1 MKKLIGLLAV
11 AVLSTSVM
19 AWERGDA
26 RENASERSS
35 ERQSERNNNGSDH
48 ERGDSLDK
56 AKELIG
62 SLSYQDKE
70 AYKAKFKELTTYK
83 AKAQWFKKVIV
94 AATSTENAI
103 NYLLN
108 NNDLFAEWANNN
120 GLLNEKGRIDKSS
133 EAFKALED
141 KREKAW
147 QKHVGNTQPI
157 DHKPQARIVPIKG
170 TPYEYPTN
178 PVEVPK
184 NTISFGDNECDATNL
199 WCVLPNAPVAV
210 R

>member
-26 RENASERSS
+26 KENASERSS
-35 ERQSERNNNGSDH
+35 ERQSERSDSRNSNSGSSDRSTKEKVQAFNKLAENHNKDFAIIQAENGDIIFQNGKFQTNITQDIKNGFYSEEEVQKISDY
-48 ERGDSLDK
+48 
-56 AKELIG
+56 I
-62 SLSYQDKE
+62 QN
-70 AYKAKFKELTTYK
+70 KFKDGVTGR
-83 AKAQWFKKVIV
+83 AQI
-94 AATSTENAI
+94 
-103 NYLLN
+103 
-108 NNDLFAEWANNN
+108 
-120 GLLNEKGRIDKSS
+120 G
-133 EAFKALED
+133 
-141 KREKAW
+141 
-147 QKHVGNTQPI
+147 PI
-157 DHKPQARIVPIKG
+157 PGI
-170 TPYEYPTN
+170 PYEYPTN